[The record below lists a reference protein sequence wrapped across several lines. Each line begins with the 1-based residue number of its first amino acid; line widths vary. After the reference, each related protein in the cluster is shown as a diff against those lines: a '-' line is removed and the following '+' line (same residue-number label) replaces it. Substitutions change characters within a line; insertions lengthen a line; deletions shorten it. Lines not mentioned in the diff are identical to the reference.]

1 MPTRGTLRTATA
13 DMRVCEAKMNTIDR
27 DYRLD
32 DLIEIIRTK
41 KHTTT
46 CELAE
51 ITGKTERTIRSD
63 LKLLKTRYYQIVIK
77 CGRYHSGVFWEE

>member
-1 MPTRGTLRTATA
+1 MPTKGIQKTLTAS
-13 DMRVCEAKMNTIDR
+13 MRAYEVEMNTIDR

-63 LKLLKTRYYQIVIK
+63 LKLLKTRYYQIVIR